1 MNMKNE
7 LKIKILQ
14 NTLDN
19 FDDDYFDNGICPLLI
34 YQISGEL
41 GLDLE
46 VEFLF
51 KGVSVS
57 ESIKKYIPEFNIEN
71 AFKLSEKY
79 NFPSP
84 TLEEGKA
91 YWWDRFN
98 TYSRKLFLSSLIN
111 ELKIK

>member
-1 MNMKNE
+1 MNMENE

-19 FDDDYFDNGICPLLI
+19 FNDDYFDNGICPLLI
-34 YQISGEL
+34 YQIYTEL
-41 GLDLE
+41 GLDVTYFYLCDC
-46 VEFLF
+46 
-51 KGVSVS
+51 

-71 AFKLSEKY
+71 AFKLSKKY

-84 TLEEGKA
+84 TWKEGKA
-91 YWWDRFN
+91 YWWDKFH